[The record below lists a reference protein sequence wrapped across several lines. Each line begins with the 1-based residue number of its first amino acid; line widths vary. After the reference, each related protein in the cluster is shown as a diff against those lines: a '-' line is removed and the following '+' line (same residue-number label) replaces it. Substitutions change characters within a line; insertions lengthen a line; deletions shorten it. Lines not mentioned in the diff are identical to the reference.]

1 MLRRFQAN
9 FYNIFNKLQLLP
21 VTNGNANAAANIQ
34 NQFFGIAQKT
44 VARQG
49 DRIPR
54 SIPGLSLQTPL
65 DATRIQRNSFSSHI

>member
-1 MLRRFQAN
+1 MLASRHMLRRFQAN

-34 NQFFGIAQKT
+34 NQFFGIAQET

-49 DRIPR
+49 DRR
-54 SIPGLSLQTPL
+54 QSLICF
-65 DATRIQRNSFSSHI
+65 RC